1 MAGQERGSGDGS
13 IVGGHSLDEGG
24 RWDANG
30 PRHQMNGVPLF
41 QPVPRKNVRVTEHPA
56 TVYDSLARNFEF
68 FELKNDLLEMTRD
81 QSNMICTM
89 EPLQPT
95 SGFGRVSPHDTLQAT
110 VRTQGFGANAFS
122 NENLAH
128 RTQPVDTNQDPR

>member
-1 MAGQERGSGDGS
+1 MSVAEMTSGVNRCRQKRFS
-13 IVGGHSLDEGG
+13 
-24 RWDANG
+24 
-30 PRHQMNGVPLF
+30 MNVPNNSSVAASGF
-41 QPVPRKNVRVTEHPA
+41 NVVSSTPLRT
-56 TVYDSLARNFEF
+56 R
-68 FELKNDLLEMTRD
+68 LKNDLLEMPRD

-128 RTQPVDTNQDPR
+128 RTQPVDTNQDPW